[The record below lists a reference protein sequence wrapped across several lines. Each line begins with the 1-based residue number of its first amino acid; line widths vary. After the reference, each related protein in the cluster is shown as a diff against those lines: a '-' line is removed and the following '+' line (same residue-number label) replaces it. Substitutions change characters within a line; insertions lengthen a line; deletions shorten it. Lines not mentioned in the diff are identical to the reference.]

1 MIFNKFVQYQKKIE
15 MSRFKEFFSF
25 NKTERRGVFV
35 LLFLIMLLLLYRIF
49 GPFSVSRIIDQSD
62 YEYQI
67 VQFLNTKE
75 TEKPKQE
82 SFTQPSTEQTTK
94 KHGLRPHPF
103 DPNTMTKKQWISM
116 GLSKRQ
122 AQTIEKY
129 KSKGGKFREAE
140 DLKKIY
146 CISEAEYE
154 KLSPYVIIN
163 LPEEKEQD
171 YSEPVLNI
179 DLNTVSMDE
188 IQCVRGIGP
197 SFAKRIVKYRQLLGG
212 YIDINQLMEVYGMDS
227 ARFLAI
233 KPYFSLSLDS
243 VKRIPINTADF
254 TQLHRHPYISDQ
266 LAYEI
271 GHYRNIHG
279 RFSSIEELKK
289 INLVTDSIYQKIYLY
304 FATELK

>member
-1 MIFNKFVQYQKKIE
+1 

-35 LLFLIMLLLLYRIF
+35 LLLLMMLLLLYRIF

-62 YEYQI
+62 YEYQ
-67 VQFLNTKE
+67 VTQFLNTKE
-75 TEKPKQE
+75 TENPQPE
-82 SFTQPSTEQTTK
+82 SFEQTSTK
-94 KHGLRPHPF
+94 KLKKKRRLKPHPF
-103 DPNTMTKKQWISM
+103 DPNSMTKKQWINM
-116 GLSKRQ
+116 GLSERQ

-140 DLKKIY
+140 DFKKIY
-146 CISEAEYE
+146 CISESEYE
-154 KLSPYVIIN
+154 KLSPYIIIN
-163 LPEEKEQD
+163 LPEENEQD
-171 YSEPVLNI
+171 YSEPILNI
-179 DLNTVSMDE
+179 DLNTVSIDE

-197 SFAKRIVKYRQLLGG
+197 SFAKRIIKYRQLLGG
-212 YIDINQLMEVYGMDS
+212 YVDINQLLEVYGMDS

-243 VKRIPINTADF
+243 VKRIPINTADY

-279 RFSSIEELKK
+279 HFSSPEDLKK
-289 INLVTDSIYQKIYLY
+289 INLVTDSLYQKIYLY